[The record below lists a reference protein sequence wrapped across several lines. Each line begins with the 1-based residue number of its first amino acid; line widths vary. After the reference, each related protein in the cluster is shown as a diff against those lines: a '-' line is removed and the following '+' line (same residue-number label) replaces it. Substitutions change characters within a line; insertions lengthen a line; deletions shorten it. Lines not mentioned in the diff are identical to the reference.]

1 MGKKKSFVDIM
12 SPTAGVPIRH
22 ILFAVH
28 GAGHA
33 TKTWDMLED
42 AANLSQTLN
51 FVAKELCQLSGEVRM
66 H

>member
-1 MGKKKSFVDIM
+1 MGKKKSAAEM
-12 SPTAGVPIRH
+12 MAPAPGVPIRH

-42 AANLSQTLN
+42 AANLSRTLN
-51 FVAKELCQLSGEVRM
+51 FVARELCQLNGEV
-66 H
+66 